1 MFVKAEDAALSESN
15 GGWRQTST
23 KENRA
28 AEFKLSLR
36 LAPKVCADGIRTWKQ
51 QPRVGGSG
59 RPGEMQ
65 AKKKEE
71 EAIQEKR

>member
-1 MFVKAEDAALSESN
+1 MCVKAEDAALSESN
-15 GGWRQTST
+15 VGWRETST

-28 AEFKLSLR
+28 AEFKLFLR
-36 LAPKVCADGIRTWKQ
+36 FAPKAAADGIRTWKQ

-65 AKKKEE
+65 AEEEEE
-71 EAIQEKR
+71 EAI